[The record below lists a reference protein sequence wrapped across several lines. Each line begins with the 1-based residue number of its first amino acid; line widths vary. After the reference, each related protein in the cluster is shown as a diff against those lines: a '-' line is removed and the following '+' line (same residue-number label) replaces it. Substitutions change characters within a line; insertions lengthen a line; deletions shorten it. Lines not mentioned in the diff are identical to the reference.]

1 MIPVTQQRPTIGE
14 LLNLP
19 ERVNPSDFVLRLSEG
34 VSDPAATIR
43 SYVVTPQLAKCFEEA
58 LALTKGALESKQSRA
73 SYLHGSFGSGKSHF
87 MAVLYLLLSGD
98 PLARAIPELAEV
110 VARHGGWT
118 TGRKFLLV
126 PYHMIGADS
135 VEQRLLGGYVD
146 HLTRLHP
153 EKPPAGLYKSD
164 SVIENARTLRRQ
176 MGDVS
181 FFDALNRNSGN
192 GGGWGSLGAAW
203 DASRFDHAAN
213 AMPLDDERVQ
223 LVGDLAATVLTSA
236 RQNAEL
242 VSLDEG
248 LSIISRHAQSLG
260 YDAVILFLDELI
272 LWLASRAGSVDF
284 VTREAPK
291 LVKLVEAGVGARP
304 VPIVSF
310 VARQRDLR
318 TVLGEQALGS
328 EVKNFEDA
336 LNYFEARFDQ
346 IKLDDRNLNTIA
358 QKRLLVPKDVAA
370 RELMDQA
377 FESVKRL
384 KDSIKDVLLTQE
396 GDLEQFR
403 QVYPFSLALV
413 KTLVGV
419 SSALQR
425 ERTALKIMVQLLVE
439 QRNTLRLGEIVPV
452 GDLFGV
458 MLEGHD
464 AFSTG
469 MRQRFEN
476 ARKLWEQK
484 LKPLAEDTAGL
495 KYEDAATLPSDDP
508 RLRRLKENER
518 IIGTLVLGALT
529 PEVASLKSLTP
540 RKLAALNHG
549 SIQVAIPGTE
559 AAAIWK
565 KCQDWASRVGEIKIN
580 GEGVDATISLQLS
593 GVDTSVIIS
602 NAAHEDN
609 GGNRLRA
616 LKQLLFDELGLKG
629 EAREYEFRWKATE
642 RSAEL
647 CFINVWEADD
657 ATLKPSSDGW
667 QVVLDFPFDRDGRT
681 PKDDIDRLNEFT
693 ARNPGAGVK
702 TLVWLPSF
710 FSLET
715 QRELGRLV
723 ILDFLMANEQ
733 RLKDYSPH
741 LSAVDRAEARTLL
754 ENQRTQLRGRL
765 QKALRQAYGV
775 MNAEPGILDPSHQLE
790 LSDQFRSLEG
800 SLDLRAPTE
809 ATLGD
814 ALKAILAKALEHE
827 FPGHPDFREDEVR
840 ITDGL
845 VKRAFEKMSEALAA
859 PELRILI
866 DKETRR
872 QLRPL
877 LEPLGLAHVGDQW
890 LLVERDWMD
899 HFDRCE
905 AQHSGPVTVGDL
917 RRWIDWKAPGQPK
930 PKGLPVSLQNLI
942 IHTYC
947 LQSNR
952 LLVQQGLT
960 LPPGH
965 TPLRDE
971 VLVEKQELPDQKSW
985 TKAVD
990 RAGKVFG
997 VTGLPLASAQNMA
1010 KLAAEVRT
1018 VAGQHRTA
1026 SENYLRRLRSVLDE
1040 AKLAGAKLARLVTAE
1055 AVDAALQRVESS
1067 QKPIELVRALVAM
1080 TVATSETAMG
1090 ASLKQAQPMLNALN
1104 SLNLLMFEGLRQI
1117 TDEPR
1122 ATAARGLIEKLHE
1135 ALAGDEYASQL
1146 GAILPVLQ
1154 NRATELLVRNIPAPP
1169 PPPPIVVDEPTPVP
1183 PPPPLP
1189 PAPPKRKVVS
1199 TGQRAVKGRS
1209 GFATVVR
1216 EIESEMDDSAEIQVS
1231 WQIVKEQSE

>member
-1 MIPVTQQRPTIGE
+1 MTPINQQRLSIGQ

-19 ERVNPSDFVLRLSEG
+19 ERVNPTDFVLRLSEG
-34 VSDPAATIR
+34 VSDPAATVA
-43 SYVVTPQLAKCFEEA
+43 SYVVTPQLAKCFDQA
-58 LALTKGALESKQSRA
+58 LALTKGALESRQSRA

-87 MAVLYLLLSGD
+87 MAVLYLLLSGN
-98 PLARAIPELAEV
+98 PSARGIPELAD
-110 VARHGGWT
+110 VADRHGGWT

-164 SVIENARTLRRQ
+164 SVVENARTLRQQ
-176 MGDVS
+176 MGDAN
-181 FFDALNRNSGN
+181 FFSVLNRNSS
-192 GGGWGSLGAAW
+192 GGEGWGALGAAW
-203 DASRFDHAAN
+203 DGARFDRAAS
-213 AMPLDDERVQ
+213 ASPMDDERLQ

-248 LSIISRHAQSLG
+248 LSIMSRHARSLG
-260 YDAVILFLDELI
+260 YDGLILFLDELI

-291 LVKLVEAGVGARP
+291 LVKLVEAGLADRP

-346 IKLDDRNLNTIA
+346 IRLDDRNLPTIA
-358 QKRLLVPKDVAA
+358 QKRVLVPKDDAA
-370 RELMDQA
+370 RELMNQA
-377 FESVKRL
+377 FESVKKL
-384 KDSIKDVLLTQE
+384 KHSIKEILLTQE

-439 QRNTLRLGEIVPV
+439 QRETLHLGDIVPV
-452 GDLFGV
+452 GDLFGA

-464 AFSTG
+464 AFSAD
-469 MRQRFEN
+469 MRQHFDN

-484 LKPLAEDTAGL
+484 LKPLAEETAGV
-495 KYEDAATLPSDDP
+495 KYEDAATLPSHDP
-508 RLRRLKENER
+508 RPRRLKENER
-518 IIGTLVLGALT
+518 IIGTLVLSALT
-529 PEVASLKSLTP
+529 PEVATLKSPTP

-565 KCQDWASRVGEIKIN
+565 RCQDWASRVGEIKIN
-580 GEGVDATISLQLS
+580 GEGVDANISLQLS
-593 GVDTSVIIS
+593 GVDTDVIIA
-602 NAAHEDN
+602 NAAGEDN

-616 LKQLLFDELGLKG
+616 LKQLLFEELGVKG
-629 EAREYEFRWKATE
+629 EEREYEFRWKATE
-642 RSAEL
+642 RLAEL
-647 CFINVWEADD
+647 RFINVWEADD
-657 ATLKPSSDGW
+657 TTLKPSSDIW
-667 QVVLDFPFDRDGRT
+667 KVIIDFPFDRDGRT
-681 PKDDIDRLNEFT
+681 PKDDLDRLNEFGT
-693 ARNPGAGVK
+693 RNPGARAK

-723 ILDFLMANEQ
+723 ILDFLLANEQ
-733 RLKDYSPH
+733 RLKDYSAH

-754 ENQRTQLRGRL
+754 DNQRTQLRGRL
-765 QKALRQAYGV
+765 QKALRQAYDV
-775 MNAEPGILDPSHQLE
+775 MTAEPGVLDPSYQLE
-790 LSDQFRSLEG
+790 PSDQFRCLEG
-800 SLDLRAPTE
+800 SLDLRPPVA
-809 ATLGD
+809 ATLSD
-814 ALKAILAKALEHE
+814 ALKAILAQALEHE
-827 FPGHPDFREDEVR
+827 FPGHPDFREDEIR

-845 VKRAFEKMSEALAA
+845 VKSAFEKMSEALAS
-859 PELRILI
+859 PELRTLI
-866 DKETRR
+866 DRETRKK
-872 QLRPL
+872 LRPL
-877 LEPLGLAHVGDQW
+877 LEPLALAHVGDQW

-905 AQHSGPVTVGDL
+905 AQHSGPITVRDL

-960 LPPGH
+960 LPANYS
-965 TPLRDE
+965 PLRDE
-971 VLVEKQELPDQKSW
+971 ASVEKQELPDQQTW
-985 TKAVD
+985 TKAVE

-997 VTGLPLASAQNMA
+997 VTGSPMASAQNMT
-1010 KLAAEVRT
+1010 KVAAEVRT
-1018 VAGQHRTA
+1018 IAGQHGPAAESYMRK
-1026 SENYLRRLRSVLDE
+1026 LRSVLED
-1040 AKLAGAKLARLVTAE
+1040 AKLLDTKPAARLMTAE
-1055 AVDAALQRVESS
+1055 AVNAALRQIEGSR
-1067 QKPIELVRALVAM
+1067 KPIDLVRALVGM

-1090 ASLKQAQPMLNALN
+1090 TSLKQAQPMLNALN
-1104 SLNLLMFEGLRQI
+1104 TLNLVMFEGLQQI
-1117 TDEPR
+1117 RDEPR
-1122 ATAARGLIEKLHE
+1122 ATAARGLIEKLQE
-1135 ALAGDEYASQL
+1135 ALTSDEYASQL
-1146 GAILPVLQ
+1146 SAVLPSLL
-1154 NRATELLVRNIPAPP
+1154 NRATELLVRSIPVTVPQPP
-1169 PPPPIVVDEPTPVP
+1169 ADSPVTPVQTLLPTPP
-1183 PPPPLP
+1183 
-1189 PAPPKRKVVS
+1189 RYKVVS
-1199 TGQRAVKGRS
+1199 TGQRAVKGRVAFQS
-1209 GFATVVR
+1209 LVR
-1216 EIESEMDDSAEIQVS
+1216 EIENEMDDAAEIQVS
-1231 WQIVKEQSE
+1231 WQILKEQSE